1 MKTWLIPAIG
11 ALICWAGWAFLPK
24 LALENI
30 DTKSI
35 LIYESLG
42 SLTIALLVLV
52 SIDYK
57 LELDWKASSLAFI
70 SGALNILGVLCYLQ
84 AITKGKVSLVATI
97 SALYPLIV
105 IILAWLFFQESLT
118 LKQFLGLA
126 LGLFSIIL
134 IAA

>member
-1 MKTWLIPAIG
+1 MKTWLIPTLG
-11 ALICWAGWAFLPK
+11 AVICWAGWAFLPK
-24 LALENI
+24 IAIQNI
-30 DTKSI
+30 GTKSV

-42 SLTIALLVLV
+42 SLTIALIVLF

-57 LELDWKASSLAFI
+57 LELDWKAGSIAFI
-70 SGALNILGVLCYLQ
+70 SGALNILGVLFYLQ
-84 AITKGKVSLVATI
+84 AIAKGKISLVSTI

-105 IILAWLFFQESLT
+105 IILALLFYQESLT

-134 IAA
+134 LVT